1 MSDQRRTIT
10 TLLNSKRTL
19 KIYAVTMIGSFIVM
33 GLGIEFLLVS
43 IRKTLVQVTE
53 LYHVDPDVM
62 DLINQ
67 SLNTS
72 LILIVILILALG
84 TFSFYSWLKFI
95 NRTLGG
101 LVPILNHI
109 AEMKK
114 GNYQNKVKLRDGD
127 ELGELTD
134 ALNELTVELASK
146 TQH

>member
-95 NRTLGG
+95 N
-101 LVPILNHI
+101 
-109 AEMKK
+109 E
-114 GNYQNKVKLRDGD
+114 
-127 ELGELTD
+127 
-134 ALNELTVELASK
+134 
-146 TQH
+146 

>member
-1 MSDQRRTIT
+1 MADQRRTIT
-10 TLLNSKRTL
+10 TILNSKKTL
-19 KIYAVTMIGSFIVM
+19 RIYAVTMIASFLIM

-43 IRKTLVQVTE
+43 IRKTLVQVSE
-53 LYHVDPDVM
+53 IYHMDPDVM

-72 LILIVILILALG
+72 LILIVIFVLVFG
-84 TFSFYSWLKFI
+84 SYSFYSWLKFI

-114 GNYQNKVKLRDGD
+114 GNYQARIKLRDGD
-127 ELGELTD
+127 ELTELTD
-134 ALNELTVELASK
+134 ALNDLTQDLATK
-146 TQH
+146 A